1 MAKVRNLGPSL
12 FTVHRSPFG
21 VRRSAF
27 TGGGRTLVTLPGQDI
42 GNTRNCFSSSFY
54 GITIISVIGDLFP
67 QIDGS

>member
-27 TGGGRTLVTLPGQDI
+27 GGRTLVTLPGQDI